1 MKVMRIATF
10 NSKPTVD
17 DARHAEFLAWMST
30 QPGIIA
36 QYHVHAGT
44 QYLSVSVWE
53 SRDHLMAMRDRVPPG
68 GPLGIKPDNVT
79 IYDVDDAR

>member
-1 MKVMRIATF
+1 
-10 NSKPTVD
+10 
-17 DARHAEFLAWMST
+17 
-30 QPGIIA
+30 
-36 QYHVHAGT
+36 
-44 QYLSVSVWE
+44 VWE